1 MFLPYLLGHPDSN
14 KEINEIC
21 ISLAVMCP
29 FFLWLL
35 LDFLF
40 TASLNFDVLWCHLL
54 HISCVFGSL
63 SFLDMWVYIFY
74 QFLSNWKKK
83 SLYLTCFCPLILSTN
98 LSFLG
103 LFDWLMFLPIMK
115 NSFLIHQ
122 MLGNF
127 SSRDVI
133 LFSIMVHYRILNI
146 VLCTRILLSIL
157 YIVVWIC

>member
-14 KEINEIC
+14 KEINEKC
-21 ISLAVMCP
+21 VSLAVMCP
-29 FFLWLL
+29 FFLWML

-40 TASLNFDVLWCHLL
+40 IASLNFDVLWCHFLPFL
-54 HISCVFGSL
+54 VFL
-63 SFLDMWVYIFY
+63 VLWVSWICGFIF
-74 QFLSNWKKK
+74 FIKVEKK
-83 SLYLTCFCPLILSTN
+83 SLYLTCSCPLIPSS

-115 NSFLIHQ
+115 CSFLIHQ

-133 LFSIMVHYRILNI
+133 LFSIWFIIGYWV
-146 VLCTRILLSIL
+146 
-157 YIVVWIC
+157 

>member
-54 HISCVFGSL
+54 HISCGFGSL
-63 SFLDMWVYIFY
+63 SFLDMWVYSFCYIYNILVIISSSTFSVTSLFWVSNHTMSDCLILPHRLWMHCSFFKKNPFISILHFEY
-74 QFLSNWKKK
+74 FLS
-83 SLYLTCFCPLILSTN
+83 L
-98 LSFLG
+98 
-103 LFDWLMFLPIMK
+103 
-115 NSFLIHQ
+115 
-122 MLGNF
+122 
-127 SSRDVI
+127 
-133 LFSIMVHYRILNI
+133 
-146 VLCTRILLSIL
+146 
-157 YIVVWIC
+157 